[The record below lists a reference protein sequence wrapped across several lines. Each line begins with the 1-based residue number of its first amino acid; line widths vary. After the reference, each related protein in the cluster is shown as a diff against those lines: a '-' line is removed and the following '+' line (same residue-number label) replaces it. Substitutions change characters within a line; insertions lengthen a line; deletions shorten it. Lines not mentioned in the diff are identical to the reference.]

1 MVLFDRYPG
10 GKRYACTFSYDD
22 GGEQDIRLVE
32 LFNKY
37 GMKCTFNLY
46 SRVLH
51 DSKRAICLET
61 LKDIY
66 AGHEIASHAYSHPH
80 LEKMPLKLQYDEVIK
95 DREAIEPVWGEIIRG
110 FAYPFGTFSDDTKL
124 ALKTAGIVY
133 ARTVNSAINSFAP
146 PNDFLEWNPTTH
158 HNESADAIRRFIYN
172 VEKAPWR
179 AGGLLYIWGHSYEF
193 DNERAP
199 VKWAEFEERL
209 KVLADHS
216 YDIWFGTNAEVY
228 DYLQAMKS
236 IRVSADGKMYYNPTD
251 TDVWV
256 SNGDENVKIGACQKV
271 IIE

>member
-1 MVLFDRYPG
+1 
-10 GKRYACTFSYDD
+10 
-22 GGEQDIRLVE
+22 
-32 LFNKY
+32 
-37 GMKCTFNLY
+37 MKCTFNLY
-46 SRVLH
+46 SRILH
-51 DSKRAICLET
+51 DPKRAICLET

-193 DNERAP
+193 DKNDNWEHIENIC
-199 VKWAEFEERL
+199 K
-209 KVLADHS
+209 KLAFSDE
-216 YDIWFGTNAEVY
+216 IWYATNIEIY
-228 DYLQAMKS
+228 DYVEAYKRL
-236 IRVSADGKMYYNPTD
+236 RYSANGRKVYNPTLY
-251 TDVWV
+251 TIWLDVD
-256 SNGDENVKIGACQKV
+256 SKLYTINPGETIRIDG
-271 IIE
+271 

>member
-51 DSKRAICLET
+51 DPNRAICLET

-95 DREAIEPVWGEIIRG
+95 DREAIEKR
-110 FAYPFGTFSDDTKL
+110 
-124 ALKTAGIVY
+124 
-133 ARTVNSAINSFAP
+133 
-146 PNDFLEWNPTTH
+146 
-158 HNESADAIRRFIYN
+158 YN
-172 VEKAPWR
+172 
-179 AGGLLYIWGHSYEF
+179 
-193 DNERAP
+193 
-199 VKWAEFEERL
+199 
-209 KVLADHS
+209 
-216 YDIWFGTNAEVY
+216 
-228 DYLQAMKS
+228 
-236 IRVSADGKMYYNPTD
+236 
-251 TDVWV
+251 
-256 SNGDENVKIGACQKV
+256 
-271 IIE
+271 